1 MKKSIIRI
9 LFACVLTFMV
19 TSCTDIFNIDSSR
32 VVYKH
37 NHNLDSSADS
47 VYSVMGILHNFQQI
61 ADRYIILGEV
71 RGDMVDVNE
80 NTKASLRN
88 LAEFNFEPDNEY
100 LDVRDYYN
108 VINCCNYLIE
118 RMDTTI
124 RHNNQMVMTDEYVA
138 ALSIRAWTYMQLA
151 LNYGKVPY
159 YTNSITTVAE
169 SEADY
174 PMLDIK
180 ELAKILIPQLMPYK
194 EYTTPLWKGINA
206 GSTSDVYQLYPP
218 IQLIL
223 GDLYLWY
230 GDYYDAWNTYHDY
243 LTDNYLGDY
252 MRVSTGAETTTFNG
266 FMPIGPGQVTTT
278 AKQTGRTTTGKNWNG
293 YTNGLTSILGGSGE
307 AITIVPMEKS
317 TQNGTV
323 SEVPSLFFSTDQ
335 THQLVGSAMWEELS
349 DAQEYVLGGTTPTD
363 KAAKKYSILSNKGD
377 QRINYYISEYKD
389 EESEFEVVNK
399 FRSGTGTVTDG
410 TKTIWTIDYLTLYR
424 RCLVYLR
431 AAEALNCLAEQTND
445 PDMAIQAFG
454 ILRDGFDF
462 LFPEGS
468 IYKDEIQ
475 PYTLGVHAR
484 GCGDVYLDTTNY
496 VVSDAAIAKYYTKE
510 ATELTFKD
518 TLNYVED
525 HIVDELALEMTFE
538 GNRFTDLVR
547 VAERRGPEY
556 LANKIACRK
565 GSEKRDEALYQ
576 KLLDKKYWYLPLK

>member
-230 GDYYDAWNTYHDY
+230 GDY
-243 LTDNYLGDY
+243 
-252 MRVSTGAETTTFNG
+252 
-266 FMPIGPGQVTTT
+266 
-278 AKQTGRTTTGKNWNG
+278 
-293 YTNGLTSILGGSGE
+293 
-307 AITIVPMEKS
+307 
-317 TQNGTV
+317 
-323 SEVPSLFFSTDQ
+323 
-335 THQLVGSAMWEELS
+335 
-349 DAQEYVLGGTTPTD
+349 
-363 KAAKKYSILSNKGD
+363 
-377 QRINYYISEYKD
+377 
-389 EESEFEVVNK
+389 
-399 FRSGTGTVTDG
+399 
-410 TKTIWTIDYLTLYR
+410 
-424 RCLVYLR
+424 
-431 AAEALNCLAEQTND
+431 
-445 PDMAIQAFG
+445 
-454 ILRDGFDF
+454 
-462 LFPEGS
+462 
-468 IYKDEIQ
+468 
-475 PYTLGVHAR
+475 
-484 GCGDVYLDTTNY
+484 
-496 VVSDAAIAKYYTKE
+496 
-510 ATELTFKD
+510 
-518 TLNYVED
+518 
-525 HIVDELALEMTFE
+525 
-538 GNRFTDLVR
+538 
-547 VAERRGPEY
+547 
-556 LANKIACRK
+556 
-565 GSEKRDEALYQ
+565 
-576 KLLDKKYWYLPLK
+576 